1 MKTLRIL
8 LVMILT
14 FALPSAYSQKV
25 KTYNVW
31 VTLTDDTQL
40 RGYLYSA
47 DASALVIKREDFTKQ
62 TILPETIS
70 VLKLRRENSLGKGA
84 WIGAL
89 GGLVLGAAAGYA
101 AESGSGWED
110 VTAIGGGII
119 GVPIGAL
126 IGVGVGSFKK
136 NFDINGDRALYLSR
150 LPELQKYAPQ
160 KNANN

>member
-1 MKTLRIL
+1 MKTLRIFL
-8 LVMILT
+8 ALILA
-14 FALPSAYSQKV
+14 FAVVSAYSQKV
-25 KTYNVW
+25 KTYKVW
-31 VTLTDDTQL
+31 ATLTDNTQL

-47 DASALVIKREDFTKQ
+47 AAEGLVIKGEDFAEK
-62 TILPETIS
+62 TILPETIA
-70 VLKLRRENSLGKGA
+70 VLKLRRENSLAKGA
-84 WIGAL
+84 WIGAA